1 MTRSSRSPSA
11 PSARTS
17 PPPPILTCA
26 QAAALRADLEDSG
39 WGVETVAALL
49 GPVAEAALDREVR
62 LPALRVLRRTLKEL
76 GLAGAPATGRPPRPA
91 RREPRAAGAPDEV
104 PQDALPGT
112 GTSAPESSR
121 GGPAPRAR
129 TAPGGRATSGGRAPD
144 EVPGGG
150 RTPGDAPGMPGAQAR
165 PAPAAAPTAVLTAL
179 FMLGEPVPAAALDV
193 ALPRTGATGAR
204 ATGLVDAPDAQGLVR
219 PLVDLRPHEAVD
231 DVGEVRWWVASDVG
245 ELVTGRELAPD
256 HVLGIGRAGLT
267 LAGLTPRRPVGR
279 ALDLGCGCGIQTLYL
294 LRHCEQVVATDVS
307 ARALAFTSFNIALA
321 GVGPER
327 LDLRQG
333 SFLEPLAGERFDLI
347 ATNPPFVI
355 TPPAVRQAG
364 LPLMEYRDA
373 GAPVLPVLVPGLAG
387 LLRGGGT
394 LVMLGNWEHHAGQD
408 WRERV
413 STWLPQDVDAW
424 VVQRDLQDPVQY
436 ATTWLRDGGMTPERD
451 LTGFEAA
458 LGAWVEDFEA
468 RGVRGVGLGYLV
480 LHRPAP
486 PGRAGVPGAAAA
498 PVPPGLG
505 GSAAAGAAGSALASK
520 PPGGRRPWRVLEEVG
535 TRGSGALGSHVAE
548 VIEVRDR
555 LASMDDAEVARLRPL
570 TAPDVTEERYLTP
583 GETEPRLI
591 LLRQG
596 GGLGR
601 VVQAGTTMAALA
613 GVADGELGV
622 GQVAEA
628 VAALTGADPQEVRAR
643 MVADARELLGYGM
656 LRLPS

>member
-11 PSARTS
+11 PSTRTS
-17 PPPPILTCA
+17 PPPPTLTCA

-76 GLAGAPATGRPPRPA
+76 GLAGAP
-91 RREPRAAGAPDEV
+91 DEV

-112 GTSAPESSR
+112 GASAPESSR

-144 EVPGGG
+144 KVPGGG
-150 RTPGDAPGMPGAQAR
+150 RTPGDAPGAQAG
-165 PAPAAAPTAVLTAL
+165 PGPAAAPTALLTAL

-204 ATGLVDAPDAQGLVR
+204 ATGLVDTPDAQGLVR

-307 ARALAFTSFNIALA
+307 ARALAFTSFNTALA

-408 WRERV
+408 WRARV

-468 RGVRGVGLGYLV
+468 RGVKGVGLGYLV

-486 PGRAGVPGAAAA
+486 PDRAGVPGAAAA

-505 GSAAAGAAGSALASK
+505 GSAAAGAAGSASGATGAPGSTLASK
-520 PPGGRRPWRVLEEVG
+520 PPGRRRPWRVLEEVG

-548 VIEVRDR
+548 MIEVRDR
-555 LASMDDAEVARLRPL
+555 LASMDDADVARLRPL

-613 GVADGELGV
+613 GVADGELSV

-628 VAALTGADPQEVRAR
+628 VAALTGADPQEVRTR

>member
-17 PPPPILTCA
+17 PPPPTLTCA

-49 GPVAEAALDREVR
+49 GPVAEAALDREIR
-62 LPALRVLRRTLKEL
+62 LPALRVLHRTLKEL
-76 GLAGAPATGRPPRPA
+76 GL
-91 RREPRAAGAPDEV
+91 AGAPDEV

-112 GTSAPESSR
+112 GASAPEGSR

-129 TAPGGRATSGGRAPD
+129 TAPGGRATSGGRVPD
-144 EVPGGG
+144 EVPGGSG
-150 RTPGDAPGMPGAQAR
+150 TPGDAPGAQAG
-165 PAPAAAPTAVLTAL
+165 PGPAAAPTALLTAL

-204 ATGLVDAPDAQGLVR
+204 ATGLVDTPDAQGLVR

-279 ALDLGCGCGIQTLYL
+279 ALDLGCGCGIQALYL

-307 ARALAFTSFNIALA
+307 ARALAFTSFNAALA

-468 RGVRGVGLGYLV
+468 RGVKGVGLGYLV

-486 PGRAGVPGAAAA
+486 PGRAGAPGAAAA

-505 GSAAAGAAGSALASK
+505 GSAAAGAAGSASGATGAPGSTLASK
-520 PPGGRRPWRVLEEVG
+520 PPGRRRPWRVLEEVG

-555 LASMDDAEVARLRPL
+555 LASMDDADVARLRPL

-583 GETEPRLI
+583 GEAEPRLI

-601 VVQAGTTMAALA
+601 VVQAGTAMAALA
-613 GVADGELGV
+613 GVADGELSV

-628 VAALTGADPQEVRAR
+628 VAALTGADPQEVRTR

>member
-17 PPPPILTCA
+17 PPPPTLTCA

-49 GPVAEAALDREVR
+49 GPVAEAALDREIR
-62 LPALRVLRRTLKEL
+62 LPALRVLHRTLKEL
-76 GLAGAPATGRPPRPA
+76 GL
-91 RREPRAAGAPDEV
+91 AGAPDEV

-112 GTSAPESSR
+112 GASAPEGSR

-129 TAPGGRATSGGRAPD
+129 TAPGGRATSGGRVPD
-144 EVPGGG
+144 EVPGGSG
-150 RTPGDAPGMPGAQAR
+150 TPGDAPGAQAG
-165 PAPAAAPTAVLTAL
+165 PGPAAAPTAVLTAL

-307 ARALAFTSFNIALA
+307 ARALAFTSFNAALA

-468 RGVRGVGLGYLV
+468 RGVKGVGLGYLV

-486 PGRAGVPGAAAA
+486 PGRAGAPGAAAA

-505 GSAAAGAAGSALASK
+505 GSAAAGAAGSASGATGAPGSTLASK
-520 PPGGRRPWRVLEEVG
+520 PPGRRRPWRVLEEVG

-555 LASMDDAEVARLRPL
+555 LASMDDADVARLRPL

-583 GETEPRLI
+583 GEAEPRLI

-601 VVQAGTTMAALA
+601 VVQAGTAMAALA
-613 GVADGELGV
+613 GVADGELSV

-628 VAALTGADPQEVRAR
+628 VAALTGADPQEVRTR

>member
-17 PPPPILTCA
+17 PPPPTLTCA

-76 GLAGAPATGRPPRPA
+76 GLAGAP
-91 RREPRAAGAPDEV
+91 DEV

-112 GTSAPESSR
+112 GASAPEGSR

-129 TAPGGRATSGGRAPD
+129 MAPGGRATSGGRAPD
-144 EVPGGG
+144 EVPGGSG
-150 RTPGDAPGMPGAQAR
+150 APGDAPGAQAR

-307 ARALAFTSFNIALA
+307 ARALAFTSFNTALA

-387 LLRGGGT
+387 LLREGGT

-486 PGRAGVPGAAAA
+486 PGRAGAPGAAAA
-498 PVPPGLG
+498 PVPPGLS

>member
-11 PSARTS
+11 PSTRTS
-17 PPPPILTCA
+17 PPPPALTCA

-76 GLAGAPATGRPPRPA
+76 GLAGAP
-91 RREPRAAGAPDEV
+91 DEV

-112 GTSAPESSR
+112 GALVPEGSR

-129 TAPGGRATSGGRAPD
+129 TAPGGRATSGGRAPE

-150 RTPGDAPGMPGAQAR
+150 RAPGAPGAQAR
-165 PAPAAAPTAVLTAL
+165 PAAAPTAVLTVL

-307 ARALAFTSFNIALA
+307 ARALAFTSFNTALA

-387 LLRGGGT
+387 LLREGGT

-486 PGRAGVPGAAAA
+486 PGRAGAPGAAAA
-498 PVPPGLG
+498 PVPPGLS

-555 LASMDDAEVARLRPL
+555 LASMADAEVARLRPL

>member
-11 PSARTS
+11 PSTRTS
-17 PPPPILTCA
+17 PPPPALTCA

-76 GLAGAPATGRPPRPA
+76 GLAGAP
-91 RREPRAAGAPDEV
+91 DEV

-112 GTSAPESSR
+112 GALVPEGSR

-144 EVPGGG
+144 EVPGGSG
-150 RTPGDAPGMPGAQAR
+150 APGDAPGAQAR
-165 PAPAAAPTAVLTAL
+165 PAPAAAPTALLTAL

-307 ARALAFTSFNIALA
+307 ARALAFTSFNTALA

-408 WRERV
+408 WRARV

-468 RGVRGVGLGYLV
+468 RGVKGVGLGYLV

-505 GSAAAGAAGSALASK
+505 GSAAAGAAGSASGATGAPGSTLASK
-520 PPGGRRPWRVLEEVG
+520 PTGGRRPWRVLEEVG

-548 VIEVRDR
+548 MIEVRDR
-555 LASMDDAEVARLRPL
+555 LASMDDADVARLRPL

-613 GVADGELGV
+613 GVADGELSV

-628 VAALTGADPQEVRAR
+628 VAALTGADPQEVRTR

>member
-17 PPPPILTCA
+17 PPPPTLTCA

-49 GPVAEAALDREVR
+49 GPVAEAALDREIR
-62 LPALRVLRRTLKEL
+62 LPALRVLHRTLKEL
-76 GLAGAPATGRPPRPA
+76 GL
-91 RREPRAAGAPDEV
+91 AGAPDEV

-112 GTSAPESSR
+112 GASAPEGSR

-129 TAPGGRATSGGRAPD
+129 TAPGGRATSGGRVPD
-144 EVPGGG
+144 EVPGGSG
-150 RTPGDAPGMPGAQAR
+150 TPGDAPGAQAG
-165 PAPAAAPTAVLTAL
+165 PGPAAAPTALLTAL

-204 ATGLVDAPDAQGLVR
+204 ATGLVDTPDAQGLVR

-279 ALDLGCGCGIQTLYL
+279 ALDLGCGCGIQALYL

-307 ARALAFTSFNIALA
+307 ARALAFTSFNTALA

-451 LTGFEAA
+451 LTGFETA

-468 RGVRGVGLGYLV
+468 RGVKGVGLGYLV

-486 PGRAGVPGAAAA
+486 PGRAGAPGAAAA

-505 GSAAAGAAGSALASK
+505 GSAAAGAAGSASGATGAPGSTLASK
-520 PPGGRRPWRVLEEVG
+520 PPGRRRPWRVLEEVG

-555 LASMDDAEVARLRPL
+555 LASMDDADVARLRPL

-583 GETEPRLI
+583 GEAEPRLI

-601 VVQAGTTMAALA
+601 VVQAGTAMAALA
-613 GVADGELGV
+613 GVADGELSV

-628 VAALTGADPQEVRAR
+628 VAALTGADPQEVRTR

>member
-11 PSARTS
+11 PSTRTS
-17 PPPPILTCA
+17 PPPPALTCA

-76 GLAGAPATGRPPRPA
+76 GLAGAP
-91 RREPRAAGAPDEV
+91 DEV

-112 GTSAPESSR
+112 GALVPEGSR

-144 EVPGGG
+144 EVPGGSG
-150 RTPGDAPGMPGAQAR
+150 APGDAPGAQAR
-165 PAPAAAPTAVLTAL
+165 PAPAAAPTALLTAL

-307 ARALAFTSFNIALA
+307 ARALAFTSFNTALA

-468 RGVRGVGLGYLV
+468 RGVKGVGLGYLV

-486 PGRAGVPGAAAA
+486 PGRAGAPGAAAA

-505 GSAAAGAAGSALASK
+505 GSAAAGAAGSASGATGAPGSTLASK
-520 PPGGRRPWRVLEEVG
+520 PTGGRRPWRVLEEVG

-548 VIEVRDR
+548 MIEVRDR
-555 LASMDDAEVARLRPL
+555 LASMDDADVARLRPL

-583 GETEPRLI
+583 GEAEPRLI

-601 VVQAGTTMAALA
+601 VVQAGTAMAALA
-613 GVADGELGV
+613 GVADGELSV

-628 VAALTGADPQEVRAR
+628 VAALTGADPQEVRTR

>member
-17 PPPPILTCA
+17 PPPPTLTCA

-49 GPVAEAALDREVR
+49 GPVAEAALDREIR
-62 LPALRVLRRTLKEL
+62 LPALRVLHRTLKEL
-76 GLAGAPATGRPPRPA
+76 GL
-91 RREPRAAGAPDEV
+91 AGAPDEV

-112 GTSAPESSR
+112 GASAPEGSR

-129 TAPGGRATSGGRAPD
+129 TAPGGRATSGGRVPD
-144 EVPGGG
+144 EVPGGSG
-150 RTPGDAPGMPGAQAR
+150 TPGDAPGAQAG
-165 PAPAAAPTAVLTAL
+165 PGPAAAPTALLTAL

-204 ATGLVDAPDAQGLVR
+204 ATGLVDTPDAQGLVR

-307 ARALAFTSFNIALA
+307 ARALAFTSFNAALA

-468 RGVRGVGLGYLV
+468 RGVKGVGLGYLV

-486 PGRAGVPGAAAA
+486 PGRAGAPGAAAA

-505 GSAAAGAAGSALASK
+505 GSAAAGAAGSASGATGAPGSTLASK
-520 PPGGRRPWRVLEEVG
+520 PPGRRRPWRVLEEVG

-555 LASMDDAEVARLRPL
+555 LASMDDADVARLRPL

-583 GETEPRLI
+583 GEAEPRLI

-601 VVQAGTTMAALA
+601 VVQAGTAMAALA
-613 GVADGELGV
+613 GVADGELSV

-628 VAALTGADPQEVRAR
+628 VAALTGADPQEVRTR

>member
-11 PSARTS
+11 PSTRTS
-17 PPPPILTCA
+17 PPPPALTCA

-76 GLAGAPATGRPPRPA
+76 GLAGAP
-91 RREPRAAGAPDEV
+91 DEV

-112 GTSAPESSR
+112 GALVPEGSR

-129 TAPGGRATSGGRAPD
+129 TAPGGRATSGGRVPD
-144 EVPGGG
+144 EVPGGSG
-150 RTPGDAPGMPGAQAR
+150 TPGDAPGAQAG
-165 PAPAAAPTAVLTAL
+165 PGPAAAPTALLTAL

-204 ATGLVDAPDAQGLVR
+204 ATGLVDTPDAQGLVR

-279 ALDLGCGCGIQTLYL
+279 ALDLGCGCGIQALYL

-307 ARALAFTSFNIALA
+307 ARALAFTSFNAALA

-468 RGVRGVGLGYLV
+468 RGVKGVGLGYLV

-486 PGRAGVPGAAAA
+486 PGRAGAPGAAAA

-505 GSAAAGAAGSALASK
+505 GSAAAGAAGSASGATGAPGSTLASK
-520 PPGGRRPWRVLEEVG
+520 PPGRRRPWRVLEEVG

-555 LASMDDAEVARLRPL
+555 LASMDDADVARLRPL

-583 GETEPRLI
+583 GEAEPRLI

-601 VVQAGTTMAALA
+601 VVQAGTAMAALA
-613 GVADGELGV
+613 GVADGELSV

-628 VAALTGADPQEVRAR
+628 VAALTGADPQEVRTR

>member
-17 PPPPILTCA
+17 PPPPTLTCA

-76 GLAGAPATGRPPRPA
+76 GLAGAP
-91 RREPRAAGAPDEV
+91 DEV

-112 GTSAPESSR
+112 GASAPEGSR

-129 TAPGGRATSGGRAPD
+129 MAPGGRATSGGRAPD
-144 EVPGGG
+144 EVPGGSG
-150 RTPGDAPGMPGAQAR
+150 APGDAPGAQAR

-307 ARALAFTSFNIALA
+307 ARALAFTSFNTALA

-387 LLRGGGT
+387 LLREGGT
-394 LVMLGNWEHHAGQD
+394 LVMLGNWEHHAGHD

-486 PGRAGVPGAAAA
+486 PGRAGAPGAAAA
-498 PVPPGLG
+498 PVPPGLS
-505 GSAAAGAAGSALASK
+505 GSAAAGAAGSALASE

>member
-17 PPPPILTCA
+17 PPPPTLTCA

-49 GPVAEAALDREVR
+49 GPVAEAALDREIR
-62 LPALRVLRRTLKEL
+62 LPALRVLHRTLKEL
-76 GLAGAPATGRPPRPA
+76 GL
-91 RREPRAAGAPDEV
+91 AGAPDEV

-112 GTSAPESSR
+112 GASAPEGSR

-129 TAPGGRATSGGRAPD
+129 TAPGGRATSGGRVPD
-144 EVPGGG
+144 EVPGGSG
-150 RTPGDAPGMPGAQAR
+150 TPGDAPGAQAG
-165 PAPAAAPTAVLTAL
+165 PGPAAAPTALLTAL

-279 ALDLGCGCGIQTLYL
+279 ALDLGCGCGIQALYL

-307 ARALAFTSFNIALA
+307 ARALAFTSFNAALA

-486 PGRAGVPGAAAA
+486 PGRAGAPGAAAA

-505 GSAAAGAAGSALASK
+505 GSAAAGAAGSASGATGAPGSTLASK
-520 PPGGRRPWRVLEEVG
+520 PPGRRRPWRVLEEVG

-555 LASMDDAEVARLRPL
+555 LASMDDADVARLRPL

-583 GETEPRLI
+583 GEAEPRLI

-601 VVQAGTTMAALA
+601 VVQAGTAMAALA
-613 GVADGELGV
+613 GVADGELSV

-628 VAALTGADPQEVRAR
+628 VAALTGADPQEVRTR

>member
-11 PSARTS
+11 PSTRTS
-17 PPPPILTCA
+17 PPPPALTCA

-76 GLAGAPATGRPPRPA
+76 GLAGAP
-91 RREPRAAGAPDEV
+91 DEV

-112 GTSAPESSR
+112 GASAPESSR

-144 EVPGGG
+144 KVPGGG
-150 RTPGDAPGMPGAQAR
+150 RTPGDAPGAQAG
-165 PAPAAAPTAVLTAL
+165 PGPAAAPTALLTAL

-204 ATGLVDAPDAQGLVR
+204 ATGLVDTPDAQGLVR

-307 ARALAFTSFNIALA
+307 ARALAFTSFNTALA

-408 WRERV
+408 WRARV

-468 RGVRGVGLGYLV
+468 RGVKGVGLGYLV

-486 PGRAGVPGAAAA
+486 PDRAGVPGAAAA

-505 GSAAAGAAGSALASK
+505 GSAAAGTAGGASGGTGAPGSTLASK
-520 PPGGRRPWRVLEEVG
+520 PPGRRRPWRVLEEVG

-548 VIEVRDR
+548 MIEVRDR
-555 LASMDDAEVARLRPL
+555 LASMDDADVARLRPL

-613 GVADGELGV
+613 GVADGELSV

-628 VAALTGADPQEVRAR
+628 VAALTGADPQEVRTR

>member
-11 PSARTS
+11 PSTRTS
-17 PPPPILTCA
+17 PPPPALTCA

-76 GLAGAPATGRPPRPA
+76 GLAGAP
-91 RREPRAAGAPDEV
+91 DEV

-112 GTSAPESSR
+112 GALVPEGSR

-129 TAPGGRATSGGRAPD
+129 TAPGGRATSGGRAPE

-150 RTPGDAPGMPGAQAR
+150 RAPGAPGAQAG
-165 PAPAAAPTAVLTAL
+165 PGPAAAPTALLTAL

-204 ATGLVDAPDAQGLVR
+204 ATGLVDTPDAQGLVR

-279 ALDLGCGCGIQTLYL
+279 ALDLGCGCGIQALYL

-307 ARALAFTSFNIALA
+307 ARALAFTSFNTALA

-364 LPLMEYRDA
+364 LPLMEYRDT

-394 LVMLGNWEHHAGQD
+394 LVMLGNWEHRAGQD

-458 LGAWVEDFEA
+458 LGAWVEGDAPDEGRTQPRGRPGRLGGGLRGPRGQGRGPGIPGPAPLGTTRPGRDA
-468 RGVRGVGLGYLV
+468 RGR
-480 LHRPAP
+480 RS
-486 PGRAGVPGAAAA
+486 PGAAR
-498 PVPPGLG
+498 PRRVG
-505 GSAAAGAAGSALASK
+505 GRGGGGERVGGHRC
-520 PPGGRRPWRVLEEVG
+520 PGG
-535 TRGSGALGSHVAE
+535 H
-548 VIEVRDR
+548 
-555 LASMDDAEVARLRPL
+555 
-570 TAPDVTEERYLTP
+570 
-583 GETEPRLI
+583 
-591 LLRQG
+591 
-596 GGLGR
+596 
-601 VVQAGTTMAALA
+601 A
-613 GVADGELGV
+613 GV
-622 GQVAEA
+622 
-628 VAALTGADPQEVRAR
+628 
-643 MVADARELLGYGM
+643 
-656 LRLPS
+656 

>member
-11 PSARTS
+11 PSTRTS
-17 PPPPILTCA
+17 PPPPALTCA

-76 GLAGAPATGRPPRPA
+76 GLAGAP
-91 RREPRAAGAPDEV
+91 DEV

-112 GTSAPESSR
+112 GALVPEGSR

-129 TAPGGRATSGGRAPD
+129 TAPGGRATSGGRAPE

-150 RTPGDAPGMPGAQAR
+150 RAPGAPGAQAR
-165 PAPAAAPTAVLTAL
+165 PAAAPTAVLTVL

-307 ARALAFTSFNIALA
+307 ARALAFTSFNTALA

-387 LLRGGGT
+387 LLREGGT

-486 PGRAGVPGAAAA
+486 PGRAGAPGAAAA
-498 PVPPGLG
+498 PVPPGLS